1 MSFGTMITHL
11 SQFQNRVTLYSV
23 EVYDMQ
29 NCITHFKAGGTEK
42 IMPWLTTLGL
52 DFIFVLNGGEF
63 FGALDYYAT
72 QKNLPL
78 YETLKD
84 DSGQRK
90 KLTCEAWTYKEGTGA
105 TYSRKIWLNT
115 CKPNTRHKRIHATAF
130 LNFSA
135 VVGVN
140 TLDELCQAVNVNYA
154 QNIKNGYCLAELFA
168 HCVQDF
174 NQYYYNIT
182 GGYFLGNNRVACWTM
197 GGAARNF
204 YLKLRFPT
212 ATQNR
217 LKLYQYS
224 HPQNMKLEYYLR
236 DCKLLPP
243 GLLYTKDRGILHT
256 GKFYK
261 LDVNSLFAD
270 REKVLPELGALVK
283 STFEEYQKDKSGKYE
298 YIFILNYAKFRGRDG
313 LPRLFSNPFQTY
325 KFNADTV
332 EINEDWAIFEPYF
345 NILKKFYFIE
355 DFEIKAIY
363 RARKNPDPAIIKYVD
378 ILYKYKQTARQTG
391 KIGFGNLVKYFL
403 VNLHGK
409 FAQKSVD
416 TPKRFTL
423 DTTTNTVIRTEQE
436 EIIDE
441 WVDKHFD
448 YIRGAYIYT
457 MARVRIMELIL
468 RFSEV
473 LPVGETLQQHIFYDD
488 TDSIITDLEAP
499 ADIIDPYELG
509 KLKVEETFTAFEC
522 VAPKTYWGRTIDNKI
537 KLVCAGMDKEEVFD
551 YLAKIADP
559 NIKNISDK
567 CLHSFLTDPNILFPA
582 TVLTRM
588 QGGSGYQTT
597 LRPLSTFDTDKIF

>member
-1 MSFGTMITHL
+1 MSFGTMIIEL
-11 SQFQNRVTLYSV
+11 SQTRKTVTLNYV
-23 EVYDMQ
+23 EVYDMK
-29 NCITHFKAGGTEK
+29 NCITYTQTGGSDK
-42 IMPWLTTLGL
+42 IIPWLTTLGL

-63 FGALDYYAT
+63 FGVLDYYAT

-90 KLTCEAWTYKEGTGA
+90 KLTCEAWTFKEGVGA

-115 CKPNTRHKRIHATAF
+115 CKHNTRHKRIHATAF

-140 TLDELCQAVNVNYA
+140 TLEELCDAVNLPKFLKVGLNAEIFA
-154 QNIKNGYCLAELFA
+154 Q
-168 HCVQDF
+168 CVKDF
-174 NQYYYNIT
+174 NQYYYQIT

-197 GGAARNF
+197 GGASRSF

-270 REKVLPELGALVK
+270 REKKLPELGALVK
-283 STFEEYQKDKSGKYE
+283 STFEEYSGDKSGKYE
-298 YIFILNYAKFRGRDG
+298 YIFVLSYAKFKGRDG
-313 LPRLFSNPFQTY
+313 LPRLLSNPFQTY

-332 EINEDWAIFEPYF
+332 EITEEWAIFEPYF
-345 NILKKFYFIE
+345 NILKKFYLIE
-355 DFEIKAIY
+355 DFEIKTVY
-363 RARKNPDPAIIKYVD
+363 RARKNPDPAIIQYVD

-391 KIGFGNLVKYFL
+391 KTGFGNLVKYFL

-416 TPKRFTL
+416 TPKQLTL
-423 DTTTNTVIRTEQE
+423 DPKTNTVIRLETY

-441 WVDKHFD
+441 WADKHFD

-468 RFSEV
+468 RLAEV
-473 LPVGETLQQHIFYDD
+473 VPHGETLQQHIYYDD

-499 ADIIDPYELG
+499 ADIIDQYELG
-509 KLKVEETFTAFEC
+509 KLKIEETFTAFEC
-522 VAPKTYWGRTIDNKI
+522 IAPKTYWGRTTDNKI
-537 KLVCAGMDKEEVFD
+537 KLVCAGMDKEEVFKH
-551 YLAKIADP
+551 LSKIAEP
-559 NIKNISDK
+559 NINNITNR
-567 CLHSFLTDPNILFPA
+567 CLHSFLTDPNILYPC

-597 LRPLSTFDTDKIF
+597 FRPLSTFDAENNF